1 MRRLNI
7 NYHLEEVL
15 GAGVSIHPVAFIV
28 VQNGNVRL
36 MPINHDSCID
46 RLLDYVPDLMEKL
59 NDMFNKNIQQK
70 ESKINKIVNEI
81 KKRNLYNNV
90 DNLKNATNNNVT
102 TNKTKSPEVLEQ
114 EEKVLENKRQSVNEE
129 EQKFENADG
138 EI

>member
-1 MRRLNI
+1 M
-7 NYHLEEVL
+7 L

-81 KKRNLYNNV
+81 KKRNLYNNA
-90 DNLKNATNNNVT
+90 DNIKNT
-102 TNKTKSPEVLEQ
+102 TTDNENINRVKSPEVLKQ
-114 EEKVLENKRQSVNEE
+114 EEKVLENEKKAVNEE
-129 EQKFENADG
+129 EQKFKEADG
-138 EI
+138 ESY